1 MRAKMKAFG
10 LTSTQISKAGAVE
23 LGVLLLLCASVFA
36 TDTIVYSNGP
46 DPGDIGYWAINHG
59 DAVTNSFTLS
69 ATTTIHVIKFSVYAA
84 NDRNQP
90 LTATWAITTQPFG
103 GNVVAGVNSAPLIF
117 YWRVFANQ
125 FLFSQWEMG
134 IVVDIT
140 LPPGTYW
147 LQMQNVVTRW
157 GTWAFW
163 GETDGIGC
171 SPLENCPSSAYFWNA
186 SASRNLQ
193 PVGSES
199 FELWGVD

>member
-1 MRAKMKAFG
+1 MKAFG

-23 LGVLLLLCASVFA
+23 LGLLLLLCASAFA
-36 TDTIVYSNGP
+36 SDTIVYSNGP

-69 ATTTIHVIKFSVYAA
+69 APTTIHVIKFSVYDA

-103 GNVVAGVNSAPLIF
+103 GRVVAGGNNAPLVF
-117 YWRVFANQ
+117 YWRVFTNH
-125 FLFSQWEMG
+125 FHFSQWEMG

-140 LPPGTYW
+140 LPAGTYW
-147 LQMQNVVTRW
+147 LQMQDVVTRW

-171 SPLENCPSSAYFWNA
+171 SPLEKCPSSAYFWNA
-186 SASRNLQ
+186 LSSRNLQ

>member
-1 MRAKMKAFG
+1 MKAFG
-10 LTSTQISKAGAVE
+10 LTSTLISKASAVE
-23 LGVLLLLCASVFA
+23 LGLLLLLCASAFA
-36 TDTIVYSNGP
+36 TDTMVYSNGP

-69 ATTTIHVIKFSVYAA
+69 ATTTIHVIKFSVYDA

-171 SPLENCPSSAYFWNA
+171 SPPENCPSSAYFWNA

>member
-69 ATTTIHVIKFSVYAA
+69 APTTIHVIKFSVYDA

-103 GNVVAGVNSAPLIF
+103 DNVLASVNNAPLVF
-117 YWRVFANQ
+117 YWRIFANQ

-134 IVVDIT
+134 IIVDIT

-157 GTWAFW
+157 GTWAYW

-171 SPLENCPSSAYFWNA
+171 SPLGTCPSSAYFWNA
-186 SASRNLQ
+186 SSSRNLQ